1 LARIDYLVPD
11 YERPSW
17 GIALLYQHVRLLREL
32 GYDARVLHHRAPFR
46 VRWVEQP
53 AVPIGHL
60 DALDREPSSG
70 DLVVVPEVI
79 AAAAARLPFPWRRVV
94 FVQGSFLIP
103 GGLEGAAD
111 YRALGYERALA
122 VLPHV
127 AAIVERHFG
136 VAAAVVPP
144 FVAPYFFRDGGEI
157 ARGERRRIVLFVM
170 KPEYRRVGFPDYD
183 IFMRLTRERFAD
195 RAGAA
200 PRDGGWRLVEL
211 DGSLSHALVAELMA
225 ESAFLVNLN
234 SHEAF
239 NTTVPEA
246 MAAGCIPVCYDAFG
260 GQDFL
265 IDGANAFV
273 FPNHHVYPLVEK
285 ILALTAGDG
294 DDATLRSM
302 RQRARNSAARYDEA
316 ATRDAL
322 ARVFET
328 LAGSPAPPQPPGES
342 PAAPSDS

>member
-17 GIALLYQHVRLLREL
+17 GIALLYEHVRLLREL
-32 GYDARVLHHRAPFR
+32 GHDARVLHHHAPFR
-46 VRWVEQP
+46 VRWLERL
-53 AVPIGHL
+53 AVPVAHL
-60 DALDREPSSG
+60 DALDREPSIG

-79 AAAAARLPFPWRRVV
+79 AAQAARLPYPWRRIV

-111 YRALGYERALA
+111 YRVLGYERALA

-127 AAIVERHFG
+127 AAVVERHFG
-136 VAAAVVPP
+136 VSASVVPP
-144 FVAPYFFRDGGEI
+144 FVAPYFLRDGAEI

-195 RAGAA
+195 RAGRAA
-200 PRDGGWRLVEL
+200 RDSGWRLVEL

-225 ESAFLVNLN
+225 EASFLVNLN

-246 MAAGCIPVCYDAFG
+246 MAAGCIPICYDAFG
-260 GQDFL
+260 GRDFL
-265 IDGANAFV
+265 VDGENAFV

-285 ILALTAGDG
+285 TLALTADCA
-294 DDATLRSM
+294 DDAMLRPM
-302 RQRARNSAARYDEA
+302 RLRARDSAARYDMA
-316 ATRDAL
+316 GTRDAL
-322 ARVFET
+322 AQVFGR
-328 LAGSPAPPQPPGES
+328 LS
-342 PAAPSDS
+342 AATGGA